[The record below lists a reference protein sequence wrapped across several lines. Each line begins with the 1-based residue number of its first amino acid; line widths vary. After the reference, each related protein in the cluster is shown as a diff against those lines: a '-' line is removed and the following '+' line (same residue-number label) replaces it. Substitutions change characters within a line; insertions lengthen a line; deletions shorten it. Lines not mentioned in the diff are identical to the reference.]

1 VPPRDMDTGR
11 SVDCEYGKMVGQ
23 YAGGGLE
30 PLTYLVLKRE
40 LGEED
45 LAGFFYIPYHCI
57 VLYMRAVMHGASRNY
72 KEAISLYN
80 ELKLCLRP
88 IEDERIAS
96 EVYIPLYRAYLK
108 TDRKKSAQTLVDEVS
123 QLFPGSQLEALLR
136 NEVAE

>member
-1 VPPRDMDTGR
+1 
-11 SVDCEYGKMVGQ
+11 MVGQ